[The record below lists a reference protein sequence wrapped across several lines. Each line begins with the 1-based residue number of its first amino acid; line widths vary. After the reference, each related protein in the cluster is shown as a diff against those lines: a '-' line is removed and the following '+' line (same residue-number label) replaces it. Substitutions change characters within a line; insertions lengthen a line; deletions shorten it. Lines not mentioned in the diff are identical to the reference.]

1 MRGNSNTEV
10 MFMRWSAI
18 IISAGLLLI
27 FMQLG
32 AQIAFD
38 FKWAGEKGAGPGSSY
53 IGLVVL
59 LIGAALMALISLSS
73 RAHARREPPS
83 DPI

>member
-1 MRGNSNTEV
+1 MSGNSNTEAK
-10 MFMRWSAI
+10 FMRWSAI

-27 FMQLG
+27 FMQLA

-38 FKWAGEKGAGPGSSY
+38 FKWAGEKGGGPGSSY

-73 RAHARREPPS
+73 RARAHRESAS
-83 DPI
+83 DPS